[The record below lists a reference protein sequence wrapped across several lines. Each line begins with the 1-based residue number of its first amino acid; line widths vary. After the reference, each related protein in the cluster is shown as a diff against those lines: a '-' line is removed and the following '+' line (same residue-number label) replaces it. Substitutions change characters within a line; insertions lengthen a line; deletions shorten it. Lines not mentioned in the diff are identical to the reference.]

1 MKQALLIGLA
11 LMHGGAAEAQGVKE
25 NVMMHV
31 RANFVP
37 STTGCSL
44 FSFVAAPPSSQPEA
58 SATLCAIGGP
68 FGPGMVGTVLGPFP
82 SFAGITIHVLDRIVS
97 FNATD
102 AIFLRLTFLTEAG
115 IDAGTGGV
123 DYLSGNWKIT
133 GGTGVFSGLSGQGTA
148 GEHVRL
154 QHRRASPAR
163 LRAGGAS
170 WMGHSIARALHSKH
184 GMDI

>member
-58 SATLCAIGGP
+58 SATLCAIGG
-68 FGPGMVGTVLGPFP
+68 
-82 SFAGITIHVLDRIVS
+82 DRLAPAWWALS
-97 FNATD
+97 SGHFRP
-102 AIFLRLTFLTEAG
+102 LRG
-115 IDAGTGGV
+115 
-123 DYLSGNWKIT
+123 
-133 GGTGVFSGLSGQGTA
+133 
-148 GEHVRL
+148 
-154 QHRRASPAR
+154 
-163 LRAGGAS
+163 
-170 WMGHSIARALHSKH
+170 
-184 GMDI
+184 